1 MEEQEYNIQDEIREA
16 MLNDN
21 EEDFDDMGD

>member
-1 MEEQEYNIQDEIREA
+1 MNEQEYNIQDEIREA
-16 MLNDN
+16 MLNDY

>member
-16 MLNDN
+16 MLNDY